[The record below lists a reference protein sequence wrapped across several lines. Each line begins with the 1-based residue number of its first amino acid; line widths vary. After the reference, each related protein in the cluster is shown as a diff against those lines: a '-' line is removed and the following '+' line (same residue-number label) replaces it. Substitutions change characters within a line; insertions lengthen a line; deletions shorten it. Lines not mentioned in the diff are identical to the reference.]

1 MGYLGVKTLVAHLA
15 ARRSSGASTPACT
28 SSPASDGWTG
38 DREELLQPDLSKWN
52 NDRAP
57 PRFEMR
63 GIRKAF
69 GATVALDGVDL
80 AVRRARS
87 ARSSA
92 RTAPARAR

>member
-1 MGYLGVKTLVAHLA
+1 MAEAV
-15 ARRSSGASTPACT
+15 S
-28 SSPASDGWTG
+28 
-38 DREELLQPDLSKWN
+38 
-52 NDRAP
+52 AP

-63 GIRKAF
+63 GVRKAF

-80 AVRRARS
+80 AVAAAKS

>member
-1 MGYLGVKTLVAHLA
+1 MNA
-15 ARRSSGASTPACT
+15 ARDAKSCCTRT
-28 SSPASDGWTG
+28 SS
-38 DREELLQPDLSKWN
+38 KWLTPLT
-52 NDRAP
+52 AP

-80 AVRRARS
+80 AVAPARS